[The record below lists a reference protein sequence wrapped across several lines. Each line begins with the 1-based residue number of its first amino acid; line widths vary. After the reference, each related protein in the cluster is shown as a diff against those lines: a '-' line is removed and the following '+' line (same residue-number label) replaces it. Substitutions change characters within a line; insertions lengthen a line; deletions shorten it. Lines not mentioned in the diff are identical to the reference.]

1 MEKEV
6 VWQRCPKCGQW
17 IMGKT
22 GLKANAADDA
32 ELLESIDS
40 GGKVGKSIGKLFGEK
55 GEQVGES
62 VGKYATGLFSSPV
75 AFAQAVFNDDGYF
88 FECKCGHYWAASS
101 AEEKQNAVYG
111 AELGQAFM
119 ALPYIKRK
127 FLFVCDELGMIP
139 ESFRVLPIDNVPSDI
154 IFPTGHPIIN
164 TIYVCHPF
172 RTNHY
177 LPYET
182 YQIELLRDEI
192 REFKKIMAHLGARHI
207 EYSDSFQSSEEKNA
221 SSKLEAHGK
230 GGIKG
235 HSVSAS
241 HDKET
246 RSEMSKIMRSSFQ
259 GSSDYLMGD
268 KPVLPDDLVWYHHR
282 EDWKDSCEDRLAG
295 RTIRSE
301 FTISTFSSALTNQQ
315 ETTQIEAEYKSLI
328 AGSASGGAKVNKSLS
343 LKKASELSWTVKVS
357 FYPLSDYDKK
367 GTAGEQPAMET
378 AAPHA
383 EAAAQAESAPHVA
396 PAQAQQPAQ
405 ETAAPKAEPAQQPA
419 AEAEAPQEKPHT
431 PTWLR
436 VVRITLITLLFLF
449 LFFLFS

>member
-1 MEKEV
+1 MEKGV

-17 IMGKT
+17 IMGTT
-22 GLKANAADDA
+22 GIKANAASDA

-62 VGKYATGLFSSPV
+62 VGKYANGLLSSPL
-75 AFAQAVFNDDGYF
+75 AFTQAVLNDHGYF
-88 FECKCGHYWAASS
+88 FECKCGHHWSINS
-101 AEEKQNAVYG
+101 EDEKQNAAYG
-111 AELGQAFM
+111 AELAQAFM
-119 ALPYIKRK
+119 SLPYIKRK
-127 FLFVCDELGMIP
+127 FLFICDELGQIP
-139 ESFRVLPIDNVPSDI
+139 DSFRVLPVDNIPSDI
-154 IFPTGHPIIN
+154 VFPTGHPIIN

-192 REFKKIMAHLGARHI
+192 REFKKIMAHLGAKHI
-207 EYSDSFQSSEEKNA
+207 EYSDSFQSSEEKNT
-221 SSKLEAHGK
+221 SDKKEARGK
-230 GGIKG
+230 VGVKG
-235 HSVSAS
+235 NSAS
-241 HDKET
+241 ASYDKET

-259 GSSDYLMGD
+259 GSSDFMMGE
-268 KPVLPDDLVWYHHR
+268 KPKLPDDLVWYHHR

-315 ETTQIEAEYKSLI
+315 ETTQVEAEYKSLI
-328 AGSASGGAKVNKSLS
+328 SGSASAGVKINKTLS

-367 GTAGEQPAMET
+367 DAAAQPAMDAET
-378 AAPHA
+378 RHA
-383 EAAAQAESAPHVA
+383 E
-396 PAQAQQPAQ
+396 PAQAQPASQPAMDAAQ
-405 ETAAPKAEPAQQPA
+405 QASEPVREEPAKAAETPVAEP
-419 AEAEAPQEKPHT
+419 EVPQKKNRI
-431 PTWLR
+431 LR
-436 VVRITLITLLFLF
+436 IILITLFFLF
-449 LFFLFS
+449 LFFLLF